1 MIFPVAMVQCSF
13 CKSAGHTVRTCKA
26 IGVEEERQKRAADPK
41 VIAQKKKAA
50 AKRAERNE
58 AEGKR
63 LQLTKDPKSLHVPE
77 VIPGYIKEEFGEKAK
92 TVRGSI
98 QIALPKEY
106 LLKVLGVINEN
117 RFAS

>member
-1 MIFPVAMVQCSF
+1 M
-13 CKSAGHTVRTCKA
+13 
-26 IGVEEERQKRAADPK
+26 
-41 VIAQKKKAA
+41 
-50 AKRAERNE
+50 
-58 AEGKR
+58 
-63 LQLTKDPKSLHVPE
+63 TKDPKSLHVPE
-77 VIPGYIKEEFGEKAK
+77 VIPRYIKEEFGKKAK